1 MSAGISTSGSFGRQ
15 DLPGVR
21 AFLAALK
28 LLCGIALALLVMGAA
43 ARAPAVEID
52 FTPRPVLRKVL
63 AVYDGAAEGAAS
75 DTRIHRFAEMPINHL
90 GFEVVYRDVNGPLP
104 DVAEMR
110 GFRAVLTWLLE
121 PLKAPEK
128 YGAWL
133 ESVLGSQGLRHV
145 VLGEILPDNS
155 ERAEAVAI
163 RLYQRL
169 GLDYASEHLDN
180 GFAAKPQIVDPGM
193 IGFERPLDKVLPDF
207 PVLKPMPD
215 RVTVHL
221 GLTVPNAAPVVSTV
235 VATGSTG
242 GYAAEVFTLFYEPTA
257 DREMW
262 ILNPFAFFS
271 RALGAERFPIPD
283 VTTVAGRRIYFSH
296 IDGDGW
302 NNQTEIERHRGA
314 GKLSSEVILRE
325 AIAKFPDL
333 PVSVALIG
341 CDIDPQYGADAAA
354 SRVAREL
361 FALPQV
367 EVASHTHTHPFN
379 WNFFA
384 NYDRNTEMAMI
395 DGYQRP
401 LQSWRENLTE
411 KVHMIAGKPAPV
423 TRSNK
428 YVAGSDDLPRTY
440 LKNPFDL
447 GSEVVGAL
455 HTSEKLA
462 PVGKRAKL
470 YQWSGDTTPFEAAI
484 RETRRAGVRNIN
496 GGDSRFDREFPSVA
510 YVPAISR
517 VIGAERQIYAA
528 NSNENTYTNDWRGPY
543 HGFFM
548 LAETLR
554 NTESPRRLKPFNL
567 YYHMY
572 SGEKPAALSAVQHFL
587 QMART
592 AAVTPIAA
600 SDYAAIADDFFGVT
614 IVQVGAMA
622 WALEN
627 RGALETVRF
636 DDAEDLG
643 VDLAASTGVLGATRH
658 NRSLYVTLDR
668 QVARAIVHLVP
679 KAAAEAAI
687 AAPASRPLLRDS
699 RWRLSALSGDACR
712 FSLAAQGFGKGDM
725 NFITAPGR
733 RFDVVAM
740 REGKALA
747 AASATADASGL
758 LAVSLDSVA
767 IEPVAVEFVCHD

>member
-1 MSAGISTSGSFGRQ
+1 MSAGISTIGYLGRRWWAG
-15 DLPGVR
+15 LGRYGVI
-21 AFLAALK
+21 LK
-28 LLCGIALALLVMGAA
+28 LVVCIGAMPIILVAIAPAS
-43 ARAPAVEID
+43 AVEID

-104 DVAEMR
+104 DAAEMR
-110 GFRAVLTWLLE
+110 GYRAVLSWLLE

-128 YGAWL
+128 FGTWL
-133 ESVLGSQGLRHV
+133 EGVLGSQGLRHV
-145 VLGEILPDNS
+145 VLGEILPGDS
-155 ERAEAVAI
+155 ERTEQISI
-163 RLYQRL
+163 RLFQRL
-169 GLDYASEHLDN
+169 GLDYASEHLEI
-180 GFAAKPQIVDPGM
+180 GFAAKPQVVDAGM

-207 PVLKPMPD
+207 PVLKPITG
-215 RVTVHL
+215 RATVHL
-221 GLTVPNAAPVVSTV
+221 GLSVPNDKPAISAV
-235 VATGSTG
+235 VATGPSG
-242 GYAAEVFTLFYEPTA
+242 GYAAEAFTFFYEPTA

-271 RALGAERFPIPD
+271 RALGSERFPIPD

-302 NNQTEIERHRGA
+302 NNQTEIEQHRGA
-314 GKLSSEVILRE
+314 GMLSSEVILRE
-325 AIAKFPDL
+325 AIAKYPDL

-354 SRVAREL
+354 ARVAREL

-367 EVASHTHTHPFN
+367 EVASHTHTHPFD

-384 NYDRNTEMAMI
+384 NYDRNTEVAKI
-395 DGYQRP
+395 EGYQRP
-401 LQSWRENLTE
+401 LQSWRESLSE

-455 HTSEKLA
+455 RTAEKLA
-462 PVGKRAKL
+462 PAGKRAKI

-528 NSNENTYTNDWRGPY
+528 NSNENTYTNDWTGPY

-554 NTESPRRLKPFNL
+554 NTDAPRRLKPFNL

-592 AAVTPIAA
+592 TAVTPIAA

-614 IVQVGAMA
+614 IEQVGAMA

-636 DDAEDLG
+636 DDAEELG
-643 VDLAASTGVLGATRH
+643 VDLAASSGVLGATRH

-668 QVARAIVHLVP
+668 EVTRAIVQLVP
-679 KAAAEAAI
+679 KAAADAAL

-712 FSLAAQGFGKGDM
+712 FSLTAEGFGKGDM
-725 NFITAPGR
+725 NFMTAPGR
-733 RFDVVAM
+733 RFAVLAM
-740 REGKALA
+740 RKGKPLA
-747 AASATADASGL
+747 AASATADATGL

-767 IEPVAVEFVCHD
+767 IEPVSVEFVCHD